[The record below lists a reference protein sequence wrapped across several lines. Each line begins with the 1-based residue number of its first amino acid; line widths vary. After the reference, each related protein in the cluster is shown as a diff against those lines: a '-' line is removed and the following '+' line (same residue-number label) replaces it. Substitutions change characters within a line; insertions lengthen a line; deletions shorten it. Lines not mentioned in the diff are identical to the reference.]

1 MNALLLV
8 ICAAPFP
15 IHFSPVHQI
24 SSERFQHY
32 NKCLRF
38 YCIILFI
45 RRSFASPLAPGE
57 VRGKKK
63 QGYCEALQRADWRL
77 VQVCAFSTSLK
88 SVCFFSSIQSRG
100 IWAAPL
106 MMVFVAGSGTKTGT
120 CTGRRRLIHQ
130 VTEGQLDSPQS
141 HVCNTAK
148 CLFYW
153 QELEITRAVLLH
165 TRKLTLWQ
173 SK

>member
-1 MNALLLV
+1 MQL
-8 ICAAPFP
+8 
-15 IHFSPVHQI
+15 HFQFIFLQCIRSLQRDYNITTNVYAFIVSSCSSEEASPVL
-24 SSERFQHY
+24 SLLGKLE
-32 NKCLRF
+32 
-38 YCIILFI
+38 
-45 RRSFASPLAPGE
+45 A
-57 VRGKKK
+57 KKK

-130 VTEGQLDSPQS
+130 VIEGQLDSPQS